1 MDTVGDHTRVVGLS
15 AEDAKALGKI
25 AGRVTKAGDLFTL
38 LSAGKDLYNGS
49 YEEARFVWAG
59 WSRQMRRRGL
69 RRFLCQTAYSRQI
82 GPTQNPPLRKIATMA
97 SFSPGFKSAVR
108 IVRYCA

>member
-49 YEEARFVWAG
+49 YEEACSGVGGVVASNAAAWGTAIAAG
-59 WSRQMRRRGL
+59 SVTGPWTTAALVVAAAYFAGKGGESLGRAA
-69 RRFLCQTAYSRQI
+69 CQ
-82 GPTQNPPLRKIATMA
+82 
-97 SFSPGFKSAVR
+97 
-108 IVRYCA
+108 